1 MIKQKLDIS
10 QMSHDYFDET
20 FIMGIIAPIKNY
32 YFVWMLNNFLDLDF
46 ALSTESNIVL
56 HKKNRIYHFNLYKA
70 LQPELNLV
78 HLLFHNQCD
87 GEPLLPELKH
97 FDFIWL
103 MKGNGMQNELGVAIA
118 EKIKPLNQVQ
128 LVTEII
134 PDQIKNISNL
144 II

>member
-10 QMSHDYFDET
+10 QMSNDFFDET
-20 FIMGIIAPIKNY
+20 FILGIMAPIKNY

-46 ALSTESNIVL
+46 SLSTDSNIEL
-56 HKKNRIYHFNLYKA
+56 HKKNRIYRFNLYKA
-70 LQPELNLV
+70 LQPDLNLV
-78 HLLFHNQCD
+78 HLLFHNQFD
-87 GEPLLPELKH
+87 GEALLPELKH

-103 MKGNGMQNELGVAIA
+103 IKGNGMQNELGAAIL
-118 EKIKPLNQVQ
+118 EQIKPLNHVQ
-128 LVTEII
+128 LVTEIV